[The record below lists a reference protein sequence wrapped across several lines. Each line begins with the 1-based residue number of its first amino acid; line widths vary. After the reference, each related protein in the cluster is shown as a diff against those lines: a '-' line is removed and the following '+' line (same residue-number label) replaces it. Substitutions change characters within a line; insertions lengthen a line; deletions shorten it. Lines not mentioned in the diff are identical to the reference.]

1 LKTCIYLWQKIIRPE
16 LDLSLFAL
24 EKSRINFKEIRSFC
38 DQQISEGLRIE
49 YKRSF
54 PENVDLAKTICAF
67 ANTAGGIILIGVEAD
82 KKKNTPTNIPGIQIT
97 EGLEEKV
104 VNICLSYI
112 LPRIMP
118 EIKLCPFKSNDETER
133 AVLFIRV
140 GLSYSSPHYV
150 WQTREILVR
159 VHNENG
165 RADLKTIED
174 LIDRRKRII
183 SESGTTAYSTH
194 WSTKLITIEE
204 PVFETAV
211 IHLHFAKENIVPFS
225 KENDAVLFEI
235 ANQIPYPNYLM
246 LESRNSQGQ
255 ITRMCRVDGY
265 GRLIFQRTANVRK
278 NVLDAFESFI
288 FLASVLRATRKICLH
303 FAFYGDVSAG
313 LTITN
318 TKNLSLGF
326 PQWKRYLLDDHKCE
340 FETISV
346 SRTLHYDDFSN
357 LSQPI
362 ESMFADFCRFFHYEP
377 DSTLTTKIVEQYF
390 LPSLK

>member
-1 LKTCIYLWQKIIRPE
+1 LEQ
-16 LDLSLFAL
+16 SLFAL
-24 EKSRINFKEIRSFC
+24 EKSKINFREIKSFC
-38 DQQISEGLRIE
+38 DQQISEGFRVE
-49 YKRSF
+49 YKRLF

-82 KKKNTPTNIPGIQIT
+82 KKKNTPINIAGIQIT

-104 VNICLSYI
+104 VNICLSHI

-118 EIKLCPFKSNDETER
+118 EIKLCPFRSNDETER

-159 VHNENG
+159 AHSENW
-165 RADLKTIED
+165 RADLQTIED

-183 SESGTTAYSTH
+183 SESGTAAYPTY
-194 WSTKLITIEE
+194 WNTKLIDIEE
-204 PVFETAV
+204 PVFQTVV

-225 KENDAVLFEI
+225 KENNAVLFKI
-235 ANQIPYPNYLM
+235 ADQVMVLNEQIPYPNYLI
-246 LESRNSQGQ
+246 LESRNPQGQ
-255 ITRMCRVDGY
+255 ITRICRIDGY
-265 GRLIFQRTANVRK
+265 GRLIFQRTADVGK
-278 NVLDAFESFI
+278 NVLNAIESFI
-288 FLASVLRATRKICLH
+288 FLASVLRAARKICSH

-313 LTITN
+313 LTIAN

-326 PQWKRYLLDDHKCE
+326 PQWNRYLPDDCKCE
-340 FETISV
+340 FEWISV

-357 LSQPI
+357 LSEPI
-362 ESMFADFCRFFHYEP
+362 ESMFAEFCRSFHYEP

>member
-1 LKTCIYLWQKIIRPE
+1 
-16 LDLSLFAL
+16 L
-24 EKSRINFKEIRSFC
+24 EKSKVTYKEVKSFC
-38 DQQISEGLRIE
+38 DQQISEGVRVE
-49 YKRSF
+49 YKRAF

-82 KKKNTPTNIPGIQIT
+82 KKKNTPTSIPGIQIT

-104 VNICLSYI
+104 VSICLSHI

-118 EIKLCPFKSNDETER
+118 EIKLCLFKSNDETER

-159 VHNENG
+159 AHNENS
-165 RADLKTIED
+165 RADLQTIED
-174 LIDRRKRII
+174 LIDRRKRVM
-183 SESGTTAYSTH
+183 SESGTAAYSTH

-204 PVFETAV
+204 PVFQTGV
-211 IHLHFAKENIVPFS
+211 INLHFAKENIVSFS
-225 KENDAVLFEI
+225 KENNAVLFQI
-235 ANQIPYPNYLM
+235 ADQVMPLNEQIPYPNYLL
-246 LESRNSQGQ
+246 LESRNPQGQ
-255 ITRMCRVDGY
+255 ITRICRIDSW
-265 GRLIFQRTANVRK
+265 GRLMFQRTADVRK
-278 NVLDAFESFI
+278 NALNAIESFV
-288 FLASVLRATRKICLH
+288 FLALVLRAARKICLH
-303 FAFYGDVSAG
+303 VGFYGDISAG

-326 PQWKRYLLDDHKCE
+326 PQWNRYLLDDYKCE
-340 FETISV
+340 FEVISV

-357 LSQPI
+357 LSQLI
-362 ESMFADFCRFFHYEP
+362 ESMFAEFCRFFHYEP

-390 LPSLK
+390 LPSFGNSAR